1 MDKEGSVIEKKLRGS
16 GGYTIAKISDNEQ
29 RMANLGGPELFLAG
43 IGRLETDRFVK
54 YHCNKCE
61 KDYQGAPNIQFENPN
76 EDLGENIILVE
87 KGEYKCKLCNY
98 TIAQY
103 RKFNEAKENNVV
115 LQDNNHTDGKTG
127 TKEEP
132 PKKSASPDD
141 QKTGTTP
148 INDNS
153 IISDL
158 EIGYSPIEKI
168 IGMSTYN
175 NNAQLVG
182 KISEIGLRKTSKGKV
197 QFSFKITNLKNEI
210 IEVEWDNV
218 DKIGDIVLLHEKGI
232 DDDTHSNKEKMDINK
247 RLDKDH
253 KICAHCN
260 HKNDTESLF
269 CEECG
274 KKME

>member
-1 MDKEGSVIEKKLRGS
+1 MDREGSFTEKKLRGS
-16 GGYTIAKISDNEQ
+16 GGYTIAKVNDNEQ

-76 EDLGENIILVE
+76 EDLGENVILVE
-87 KGEYKCKLCNY
+87 KGEYKCKSCDY

-103 RKFNEAKENNVV
+103 RKFNETKENNVIS
-115 LQDNNHTDGKTG
+115 QDNSDTEGKTEA
-127 TKEEP
+127 KEEP
-132 PKKSASPDD
+132 LKKSSLSDN
-141 QKTGTTP
+141 QKTRTNPTS
-148 INDNS
+148 NNS
-153 IISDL
+153 RKSDL

-168 IGMSTYN
+168 IGMYTYN

-182 KISEIGLRKTSKGKV
+182 RISEIGLRKTSKGKV
-197 QFSFKITNLKNEI
+197 QFGFKITNSDNEI
-210 IEVEWDNV
+210 IEVEWDSI
-218 DKIGDIVLLHEKGI
+218 DKIGDIAILNEKGI
-232 DDDTHSNKEKMDINK
+232 DDDTQSNKEKVDINK
-247 RLDKDH
+247 TPSQDH

-260 HKNDTESLF
+260 HKNDIESLF

-274 KKME
+274 KKIE